1 MESAWYLSQ
10 YPDVAR
16 MGLDPAE
23 HYLKI
28 GAALGRDPGRRF
40 NTRYYL
46 SQHPDAVES
55 GLNPLVHYVLYGRAK
70 GVPVLPQGKD
80 SDTHLEGLR
89 DRLLS
94 LGFTEAP
101 LAELAMMARDT
112 AHEGNA
118 RAQAARELALW
129 HLRQRTVQDRRDALD
144 WLSYARAMGAAPE
157 LKLAL
162 RTELAVVEL
171 LCQFHLGRTEAGM
184 QAYERAALAGEVT
197 PDLLLARANLE
208 PTAQGR
214 LVWIN
219 QVLAH
224 HALAPVSLAGDCALA
239 PYDRLRGA
247 SGLPAV
253 TEGPKVTVLVAA
265 YEAGAVL
272 ATALSSLQAQTW
284 RNLEI
289 LVIDDCSP
297 SPETRQV
304 AARFAQTDP
313 RIRLIEMPQN
323 GGAYVARNRGLE
335 AATGSFVTL
344 NDADDWAH
352 PRKIETQVRYLM
364 ENPGVMGCTSQ
375 QARAAPELTFAK
387 WAWGDRVCLLR
398 DNISS
403 FMMRHKEVFARVGYW
418 DSARFGAD
426 DERIRRIRRAFGEG
440 AVQRLETGPLA
451 FQRDI
456 AGSAVADGPFGADGR
471 YFGARLEYAQA
482 QAYHHDQ
489 AGGLCYANR
498 QRATRFAIPAVMHPD
513 RSTGAMRFEAV
524 FGADLREGTDLA
536 PLLAELTRRVGK
548 GERPGLFLLS
558 RYDREPATISRAVRA
573 LLAGGGARML
583 VYGEKAICDQ
593 LFLLD
598 PCCLLHPQ
606 RFVPTIEAGE
616 IIVCPLP
623 GQAGLTRATVL
634 ECERNVEVMFS
645 QPARF
650 LTGQVVAGDGETVT

>member
-10 YPDVAR
+10 YPEVAR
-16 MGLDPAE
+16 LGLDPAE
-23 HYLKI
+23 HYLKL
-28 GAALGRDPGRRF
+28 GAALARDPGRGF
-40 NTRYYL
+40 STGFYL
-46 SQHPDAVES
+46 QKHPEVAES
-55 GLNPLVHYVLYGRAK
+55 GLNPLVHYVLYGQEK
-70 GVPVLPQGKD
+70 GLPVLPEEQD
-80 SDTHLEGLR
+80 ISLRLEGVR

-101 LAELAMMARDT
+101 LAELTEMARDT
-112 AHEGNA
+112 ALGGAE

-129 HLRQRTVQDRRDALD
+129 HLRQKTAQDRRIALD
-144 WLSYARAMGAAPE
+144 WLGRARAMGPG
-157 LKLAL
+157 LAL
-162 RTELAVVEL
+162 RAELAVVEL
-171 LCQFHLGRTEAGM
+171 LCHFHLGRAEAGW

-197 PDLLLARANLE
+197 PDLMLARGNLQPSPE
-208 PTAQGR
+208 GR

-219 QVLAH
+219 QVLTH
-224 HALAPVSLAGDCALA
+224 HGLAPLSLVDDPALAA
-239 PYDRLRGA
+239 YDRLRGA
-247 SGLPAV
+247 SDLPAV
-253 TEGPKVTVLVAA
+253 PDGPKVTVLVAA
-265 YEAGAVL
+265 YEAGPML
-272 ATALSSLQAQTW
+272 ATALASLQAQTW

-352 PRKIETQVRYLM
+352 PRKIETQARYLM

-375 QARAAPELTFAK
+375 QARAAPELTFTK

-440 AVQRLETGPLA
+440 AVQRLNTGPLA

-482 QAYHHDQ
+482 QAYHHDLP
-489 AGGLCYANR
+489 GGHCYASR
-498 QRATRFAIPAVMHPD
+498 QRAPRFPIPAAMHPD
-513 RSTGAMRFEAV
+513 RPAGPMRFDCV
-524 FGADLREGTDLA
+524 FGTDLRA
-536 PLLAELTRRVGK
+536 DADIDALLAELTRRGRE
-548 GERPGLFLLS
+548 GERLGLFQLS
-558 RYDREPATISRAVRA
+558 HYDHLPAPARPEIRAILA
-573 LLAGGGARML
+573 AGGATML
-583 VYGEKAICDQ
+583 VYGEKALCDR
-593 LFLLD
+593 LILID
-598 PCCLLHPQ
+598 PYCLIHPQ
-606 RFVPTIEAGE
+606 RFVPQIESREGTIR
-616 IIVCPLP
+616 PLP
-623 GQAGLTRATVL
+623 GQPALPSQVARQCEENARA
-634 ECERNVEVMFS
+634 MFPK
-645 QPARF
+645 PARWRF
-650 LTGQVVAGDGETVT
+650 AAQQGAASG